1 MSLSKMVS
9 QSSDTQQ
16 DLERT
21 KHSLQAKLA
30 EIEVL
35 ENQQDELNR
44 RLMVWQLPNSAM
56 DSISPFLTPMMSPCG
71 DRFVGGSAGRSRDS

>member
-1 MSLSKMVS
+1 MLFGYQLAHIQYCRIQIEKERMSLSKMVS

-44 RLMVWQLPNSAM
+44 RLMV
-56 DSISPFLTPMMSPCG
+56 
-71 DRFVGGSAGRSRDS
+71 